1 MRKPDLKHFPQ
12 EPWIGFFSGVR
23 ILCVFDNE
31 EREHGVG
38 AGVNVT
44 MLSERIGIISLVESA
59 LRMFIMNRESE
70 S

>member
-1 MRKPDLKHFPQ
+1 MC
-12 EPWIGFFSGVR
+12 

-44 MLSERIGIISLVESA
+44 MLSEKIGIISLVESVV
-59 LRMFIMNRESE
+59 RMFIMNRESE
-70 S
+70 T